1 MTTAAH
7 PLHTEPA
14 AELSATLLRL
24 RAVGAEV
31 ARRSIYALARRRRAP
46 AHRRRG
52 LSPQKRGA
60 LIGLALGLAAAAL
73 SYWAA

>member
-14 AELSATLLRL
+14 AELSGSLLRL

-46 AHRRRG
+46 APRRRA
-52 LSPQKRGA
+52 LSAVTRGA
-60 LIGLALGLAAAAL
+60 LLGMALAAALAFG
-73 SYWAA
+73 YWAA